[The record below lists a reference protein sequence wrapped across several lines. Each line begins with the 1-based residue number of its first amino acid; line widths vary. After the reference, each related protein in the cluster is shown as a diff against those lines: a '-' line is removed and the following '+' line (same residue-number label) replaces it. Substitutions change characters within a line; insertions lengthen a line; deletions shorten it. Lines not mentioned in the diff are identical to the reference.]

1 MKGLILKDY
10 YNLRKSG
17 KTIILIMLVYA
28 VFGAVS
34 GQISF
39 MSAIVAVLCA
49 TLPISTFSYD
59 DFSKWDSYALSMPVS
74 RRQIIL
80 AKYLLG
86 LIMVVLGSIISLLS
100 SFAALAFAENADAGP
115 LEVFSATG
123 AVALVCLLMLAIIF
137 PVIVKYGVEKGR
149 IAMLAVFLGP
159 TLLGVLAARMG
170 LLDYLP
176 PAAQLKAMLVPALIA
191 TPIVIL
197 ILFVLSFL
205 LSLRIYSKKE
215 F

>member
-1 MKGLILKDY
+1 MKGLMLKDY

-17 KTIILIMLVYA
+17 KTIIAIMLIYA

-39 MSAIVAVLCA
+39 MSAIVAILCA

-59 DFSKWDSYALSMPVS
+59 DFSKWDSYALSMPVT

-80 AKYLLG
+80 AKYLLS
-86 LIMVVLGSIISLLS
+86 LIMILLGCLVSLLS
-100 SFAALAFAENADAGP
+100 SFAALAFAEDADAGP

-123 AVALVCLLMLAIIF
+123 AVALVCLLMLSIIF

-149 IAMLAVFLGP
+149 IAMIAVFLVP
-159 TLLGVLAARMG
+159 TLLGLLAARMG
-170 LLDYLP
+170 LLDNLP
-176 PAAQLKAMLVPALIA
+176 SADLKAMLIPALIA
-191 TPIVIL
+191 APIAVVL
-197 ILFVLSFL
+197 LFVLSFA
-205 LSLRIYSKKE
+205 LSLHLYSKKE

>member
-1 MKGLILKDY
+1 MKGLMLKDY

-17 KTIILIMLVYA
+17 KTIIAIMLIYA

-39 MSAIVAVLCA
+39 MSAIVAILCA

-59 DFSKWDSYALSMPVS
+59 DFSKWDSYALSMPVT

-80 AKYLLG
+80 AKYLLS
-86 LIMVVLGSIISLLS
+86 LIMILLGCLVSLLS
-100 SFAALAFAENADAGP
+100 SFAALAFAEDADAGP

-123 AVALVCLLMLAIIF
+123 AVALVCLLMLSIIF

-149 IAMLAVFLGP
+149 IAMIAVFLVP
-159 TLLGVLAARMG
+159 TLLGLLAARMG
-170 LLDYLP
+170 LLDNLP
-176 PAAQLKAMLVPALIA
+176 SADLKAMLIPALIA
-191 TPIVIL
+191 APIAVVL
-197 ILFVLSFL
+197 LFALSFA
-205 LSLRIYSKKE
+205 LSLHLYSKKE